1 MNCLYIQIAPPEQDH
16 GNSLAMNLAAEH
28 TSSES
33 TNDQKQVRD
42 KVCVLSASSHLRNK
56 CMMHAVILHYSFVLY
71 QEEHAATQPE
81 RSLRDGWQQVAASP
95 LMVNKPVLCPLVP
108 NHGMAEKVRENESP
122 TY

>member
-1 MNCLYIQIAPPEQDH
+1 
-16 GNSLAMNLAAEH
+16 MNLAAED

-42 KVCVLSASSHLRNK
+42 KVCVLSASSHTSNK
-56 CMMHAVILHYSFVLY
+56 CMMHAVILYYPFVLH
-71 QEEHAATQPE
+71 QEEHTATQPE